1 MTFIKVTV
9 VRQNVGNFSV
19 STLFGFVTTTKF
31 GSITGF
37 GPRQA
42 APRAGRPERPPAP
55 RSAREARWRGEGA
68 DRLDCH
74 YVNRRDRQ
82 M

>member
-42 APRAGRPERPPAP
+42 RRLPGREAGASSDPRPRA
-55 RSAREARWRGEGA
+55 ARWRGEGA